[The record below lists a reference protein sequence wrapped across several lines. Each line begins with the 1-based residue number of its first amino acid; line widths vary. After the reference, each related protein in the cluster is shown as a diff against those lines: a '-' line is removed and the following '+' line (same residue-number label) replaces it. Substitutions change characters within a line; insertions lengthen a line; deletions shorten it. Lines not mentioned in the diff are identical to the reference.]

1 MGVGW
6 LTSVI
11 APPLILNS
19 LGEKTIQEEPDELLP
34 PACSTWPSI
43 GGAQGCRLSDPCLP
57 GAFFLLNRECFT
69 TEIGTVSPE
78 DLSMS
83 VFHLKL

>member
-1 MGVGW
+1 MAY
-6 LTSVI
+6 LSDCSSSH
-11 APPLILNS
+11 PELFR
-19 LGEKTIQEEPDELLP
+19 GEDKQEEPDELLP
-34 PACSTWPSI
+34 PACSAWPSI
-43 GGAQGCRLSDPCLP
+43 GGAQGRRLSDPRLP